1 MWAFGVSLYAYM
13 FGEMPFLGVTE
24 DTLTTEI
31 ENKVLNYDGKE
42 VSEGFKEMMYALL
55 DKNPD

>member
-1 MWAFGVSLYAYM
+1 M